1 MSIRARIVR
10 SLKMRARVLFCFL
23 SEEEYIMKTRLLSPF
38 IRLTHFERRLWLFSL
53 LCAAIA
59 FSLSPER
66 DALTLI
72 ASLVGLTSLILNARG
87 EVLGQALMVL
97 FSFLYGVISYSF
109 SYYGEMI
116 TYLGMTMPIAAA
128 AVVSWLCHPFE
139 GTAEVAVHRISKKET
154 LLLLL
159 LTALVTWAF
168 YYILRAFG
176 TTNLSMSTLS
186 VLTSFLGASLTF
198 LRSPY
203 YALGYAANDVVLIVL
218 WILAALENSAYAPM
232 ILCFLMFLIN
242 DLYGYIAWRRMQT
255 RQAGK

>member
-1 MSIRARIVR
+1 
-10 SLKMRARVLFCFL
+10 MRN
-23 SEEEYIMKTRLLSPF
+23 RLLSPF
-38 IRLTHFERRLWLFSL
+38 IRLTRFEQSLWLFSL

-59 FSLSPER
+59 FAFSPER
-66 DALTLI
+66 DMLTLI

-128 AVVSWLCHPFE
+128 AVVSWLRHPFE
-139 GTAEVAVHRISKKET
+139 GTAEVAVRPITKKET
-154 LLLLL
+154 LLLFL

-176 TTNLSMSTLS
+176 TANLLFSTLS
-186 VLTSFLGASLTF
+186 VTTSFIGASLTF
-198 LRSPY
+198 LRNPY
-203 YALGYAANDVVLIVL
+203 YALGYAANDVVLIAL
-218 WILAALENSAYAPM
+218 WFLAALENPAYLPM
-232 ILCFLMFLIN
+232 ILCFIMFLIN
-242 DLYGYIAWRRMQT
+242 DLYGYIAWRRMQR
-255 RQAGK
+255 RQAGS